1 MTNRQSGV
9 TEFVATGLGPW
20 AAIATVWGGLPARCF
35 GWVGWPPG
43 VREPAFG
50 GRGRGWHGSAAD
62 SAPQPW
68 VSGKTVAVAGL

>member
-1 MTNRQSGV
+1 MVG
-9 TEFVATGLGPW
+9 
-20 AAIATVWGGLPARCF
+20 AIATVWGGLPARCF

-68 VSGKTVAVAGL
+68 VSGKQSLSRAYNGRITAGVMGWGASSR